1 MRTVML
7 ASLRTHTRRYVAA
20 LLAVT
25 IAVGFVVA
33 TNAIASAAKSGLSAG
48 IDEAYRGADLV
59 VGDDYGID
67 TDDVSPVLETA
78 ARQGDAATVI
88 GSSFEPVTH
97 DGIGLG
103 SDSSIGTVST
113 DDRLLR
119 QTVLEG
125 RAPTSDDQA
134 LVDERTATS
143 ARISVGDELVV
154 GQGEDASTVTVVGIA
169 KPSSYLAAD
178 VYVPWGTLSAL
189 PSAYPD
195 AVVYDVR
202 GGDTAA
208 ATAALSRAVD
218 AEVRDRT
225 SYVDARVIAVNQGV
239 DVISYVLLLFAAIA
253 GFVAVLVIAN
263 TFTILFAQRTRD
275 LALLR
280 CVGATRRQVVRSV
293 RVESFAV
300 ALVASTVG
308 VLAGAGAG
316 YGIVAAVRGV
326 TDDRLLGTVSLS
338 PTWMV
343 AAFVGGIVVTVTA
356 AWLPT
361 RRVVRV
367 SPLAALRPM
376 DADVRTR
383 AGKGRVA
390 LGVAAVLAGSAAL
403 VLAVQQTS
411 MPPLLA
417 GGMLSFVGVLLLGP
431 VLVPALLRVAG
442 RLLGRTGLAA
452 RLATANAVRN
462 PRRSAATTA
471 SLLVGVTLTTAVLTG
486 MASARGAMDDELEK
500 QYPVDVALTGDGP
513 VSAGTL
519 DSVRATRGVQDAE
532 AVPGVRA
539 TLEGVG
545 EVPVLAPDDAALD
558 TTRGRESAEPGRLQ
572 VFVPPDVSTDSE
584 TGFPET
590 MTLKRAG
597 RTVDV
602 ERVLVGSEWGRALVA
617 GPGVVEALGGTV
629 EPQAVWVRADDG
641 ADVDELSGTLGAL
654 ARDGDL
660 ELTST
665 LEQRGWVEKQLDV
678 LVWSVLGLLAVSV
691 GIALVGIA
699 NTVGL
704 SVLERGREHAL
715 LRALGLTRRQL
726 RRMLAA
732 EGLLLALV
740 AAVLG
745 TAVGVTYGWLGTLAV
760 VRTAVADVSLVTPWD
775 QLLAVVVVAALAG
788 LAACVLPA
796 RRASR
801 VAPAEGLTLD

>member
-1 MRTVML
+1 MRTVLL

-33 TNAIASAAKSGLSAG
+33 TDAIASAAKSGLSAG
-48 IDEAYRGADLV
+48 VDEAYRGADLV

-67 TDDVSPVLETA
+67 AADIRPTLDVA
-78 ARQGDAATVI
+78 ARQGDAATVV
-88 GSSFEPVTH
+88 GSAFEPVTH

-113 DDRLLR
+113 DERLLR
-119 QTVLEG
+119 QTVLDG
-125 RAPTSDDQA
+125 RAPTADDEA

-143 ARISVGDELVV
+143 ARVGVGDELTI
-154 GQGEDASTVTVVGIA
+154 GTGDDAVTVSVVGIA
-169 KPSSYLAAD
+169 KASSYLAAD
-178 VYVPWGTLSAL
+178 AYVPWGTLSQL
-189 PSAYPD
+189 PTAYPD
-195 AVVYDVR
+195 SVVYDVR
-202 GGDTAA
+202 GQDTAA
-208 ATAALSRAVD
+208 ARSALSGAVD
-218 AEVRDRT
+218 AEVRDRA
-225 SYVDARVIAVNQGV
+225 SYVDARVVAVNQGV
-239 DVISYVLLLFAAIA
+239 DVISYLLLLFAAIA

-293 RVESFAV
+293 RVESLAV

-316 YGIVAAVRGV
+316 YGIVAVVRAVTGG
-326 TDDRLLGTVSLS
+326 RLLGAVSLS
-338 PTWMV
+338 PVWV
-343 AAFVGGIVVTVTA
+343 DAAFVGGIVVTVAA

-367 SPLAALRPM
+367 SPLAALRPI
-376 DADVRTR
+376 DTDLRTR

-390 LGVAAVLAGSAAL
+390 LGVASVLAGGAAL
-403 VLAVQQTS
+403 GLAVQQTS

-431 VLVPALLRVAG
+431 VLVPALLRVVG

-486 MASARGAMDDELEK
+486 MASARGAMDDELRV
-500 QYPVDVALTGDGP
+500 QYPVDVALTGDTP
-513 VSAGTL
+513 VSTSTL
-519 DSVRATRGVQDAE
+519 ESVRGTRGVADAA

-545 EVPVLAPDDAALD
+545 EVPVLAPDDTALAA
-558 TTRGRESAEPGRLQ
+558 TRGRESAEPGRLQ

-590 MTLKRAG
+590 MTLERAG

-617 GPGVVEALGGTV
+617 GPGVLEKLGGTV
-629 EPQAVWVRADDG
+629 ETQAVWVRADDG
-641 ADVDELSGTLGAL
+641 ADVDELSGALGAV
-654 ARDGDL
+654 ARDADL

-715 LRALGLTRRQL
+715 LRALGLTRGQL

-760 VRTAVADVSLVTPWD
+760 VRAAVADVSLVTPWE